1 VPKRSRLRKLA
12 TLAVGLAVGM
22 TGALV
27 GAGAA
32 SADPTPLT
40 LTYDVTG
47 VTHIKKT
54 DSDITLGPGAL
65 KSTLIPPDP
74 TLTSELTLPTAH
86 SKFDALGFLPTSA
99 DIDFLPD
106 GPAIG
111 TVSSTQVTATAKV
124 TVRVHNV
131 WSGGIPVIV
140 GNNCKTEVPA
150 TISLVSQPGFNILTG
165 GDLTG
170 TYTMP
175 DLDNCL
181 LVSWLLNA
189 LIAGPDNTIT
199 LHLALHH

>member
-1 VPKRSRLRKLA
+1 MPRRSRLRKLA
-12 TLAVGLAVGM
+12 TVAVGLAVGAAA
-22 TGALV
+22 ALV
-27 GAGAA
+27 GTGTA
-32 SADPTPLT
+32 SAAPIT

-65 KSTLIPPDP
+65 KSTLNAPDP

-86 SKFDALGFLPTSA
+86 SKFNALGFLPTSA

-111 TVSSTQVTATAKV
+111 TVSATQVTATAQV
-124 TVRVHNV
+124 TIRVHNV
-131 WSGGIPVIV
+131 WSGGLPVIV
-140 GNNCKTEVPA
+140 GSNCKTEVPA
-150 TISLVSQPGFNILTG
+150 TISLVSQPGFNVLIG

-175 DLDNCL
+175 ELDNCL
-181 LVSWLLNA
+181 LVTGLLNA
-189 LIAGPDNTIT
+189 LIAGPDNTIN
-199 LHLALHH
+199 LHLAIHK